1 MSLLSNNF
9 RIRFNGA
16 EKAYLYSFSAGAA
29 MQKGWQKGAA
39 YHNAKKEIDKVFG
52 FTSRYRD

>member
-1 MSLLSNNF
+1 LSNNF

-39 YHNAKKEIDKVFG
+39 YHNAKKEIDKVLG